1 MPDLAA
7 DEAFVEEFAFIQFS
21 DDFDQVQFGTQEEIE
36 QRKRLRMQQSQ
47 QEEDIPL
54 TEEDKVEIEELK

>member
-1 MPDLAA
+1 MAA

-47 QEEDIPL
+47 QEEDVPL
-54 TEEDKVEIEELK
+54 TEEDKAEIEELK